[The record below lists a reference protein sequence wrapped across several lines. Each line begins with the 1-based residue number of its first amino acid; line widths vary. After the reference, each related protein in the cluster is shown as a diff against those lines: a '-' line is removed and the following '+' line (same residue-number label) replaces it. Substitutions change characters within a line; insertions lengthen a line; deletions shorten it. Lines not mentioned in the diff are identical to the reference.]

1 MGIGAYINIFVIFE
15 AIEGQLQ
22 GPIPRGKQQE
32 QVPQWTDH
40 DQAPGTR
47 HQISNVIGI
56 LTMYGNT
63 PIPNGPVSQ
72 PQHHPKVGA
81 SINPFMGVLMW
92 GEPPGT
98 RLLDHYHI

>member
-63 PIPNGPVSQ
+63 PISQTGLCPSPNVIQKWEHPSIYLWVS
-72 PQHHPKVGA
+72 
-81 SINPFMGVLMW
+81 
-92 GEPPGT
+92 
-98 RLLDHYHI
+98 